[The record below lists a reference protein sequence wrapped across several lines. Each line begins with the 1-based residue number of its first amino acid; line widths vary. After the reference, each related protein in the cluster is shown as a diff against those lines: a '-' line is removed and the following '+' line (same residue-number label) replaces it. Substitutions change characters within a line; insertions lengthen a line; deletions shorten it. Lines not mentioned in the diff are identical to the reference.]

1 MTRKEIKDLLGI
13 LLDAYPY
20 MNGKINNP
28 KGMLDNWEMIFGEYE
43 ADMVYKAAR
52 LHMSTSS
59 FFPAIHDIKD
69 KITKASI
76 IYAPEAPQLK
86 IAAGLQSYSA
96 DNAYI
101 TNKPFFH
108 KNDGQ
113 WHNWATDEQID
124 YLLNEF
130 CEGGSLGLTK

>member
-43 ADMVYKAAR
+43 ADAVYKAAR
-52 LHMSTSS
+52 LHMATSS
-59 FFPAIHDIKD
+59 FFPAIYDIKE
-69 KITKASI
+69 KINKASI
-76 IYAPEAPQLK
+76 VYAPEPPLLK
-86 IAAGLQSYSA
+86 ITAGKESYSA
-96 DNAYI
+96 DNIYATI
-101 TNKPFFH
+101 KPFYH
-108 KNDGQ
+108 ETDGK

-130 CEGGSLGLTK
+130 CEGGSLGLD